1 MGADVSQ
8 VWAKFELCPRE
19 PVLDSDDLP
28 SLPLS
33 LLASVSRNDLMELDL
48 YKDVNPPQ
56 DEMASPLL
64 PSWISI
70 RGPFD
75 QILNAQPW
83 QSYAPVIRRARQSRK
98 ISCLT
103 S

>member
-1 MGADVSQ
+1 MANGRGFSV
-8 VWAKFELCPRE
+8 VMKIENLR
-19 PVLDSDDLP
+19 LP
-28 SLPLS
+28 LPLS

-48 YKDVNPPQ
+48 YKDVNPPR

-75 QILNAQPW
+75 LILNAQPW
-83 QSYAPVIRRARQSRK
+83 QSYAPVIRRARQNLK